1 MYPARII
8 FATSSACLDWYRR
21 YSYLVRSK
29 CSSEIHKLAGNSAS
43 WLVTVL
49 TRMNGS
55 RRNPKMI
62 GLVFAVSL
70 VSLCRAMFVAAYFIP
85 SQHTSFLPRHRRSVT
100 IPPAP
105 RTAFVTSTT
114 TALQMGWMDALVPDF
129 LKQRSGDFEKLD
141 NQSREAFGP
150 GPLLVLYNVPET
162 MDNEEIRDMLDDAAP
177 QIAARCTLYRIPSG
191 SGDDSAMSSL
201 LDLPLEQAVDEMI
214 RTGTKARAPSL
225 SLVAS
230 PKVSISKRKDAA
242 CPSGIVPV
250 LYFSGFTNADMMAV
264 YNVVAPEIWAE
275 LASNSSSL
283 DDDSVGQFPAACAK
297 LVPPA
302 LSKSLG
308 QVLSEITGDHQDAW
322 SPTSIDPATTRE

>member
-1 MYPARII
+1 M
-8 FATSSACLDWYRR
+8 
-21 YSYLVRSK
+21 
-29 CSSEIHKLAGNSAS
+29 LA
-43 WLVTVL
+43 VMV
-49 TRMNGS
+49 
-55 RRNPKMI
+55 
-62 GLVFAVSL
+62 AVSL
-70 VSLCRAMFVAAYFIP
+70 VSLCRPMFASAYLMP
-85 SQHTSFLPRHRRSVT
+85 SPHTSFIPRHQRSVT

-105 RTAFVTSTT
+105 RTAFVTTT
-114 TALQMGWMDALVPDF
+114 TTTLQMGWMDALVPDF

-162 MDNEEIRDMLDDAAP
+162 MDNEEIRDMLDDAVP
-177 QIAARCTLYRIPSG
+177 HMAARCTLYRIPSG

-201 LDLPLEQAVDEMI
+201 LELPLEKALDEMI
-214 RTGTKARAPSL
+214 RTGSKSRAPSL
-225 SLVAS
+225 SLVPS
-230 PKVSISKRKDAA
+230 PKMSISKRKDAA
-242 CPSGIVPV
+242 PSGVVPV

-275 LASNSSSL
+275 LASNSLSL

-302 LSKSLG
+302 LTKPLG

-322 SPTSIDPATTRE
+322 STTSIDPATTRE